1 MHKKYRASGP
11 QIPLGMAITFIGN
24 NHLMQNNTQGIES
37 LLTVGFLIL
46 LIGNIGTMKDETQQI
61 TALA

>member
-11 QIPLGMAITFIGN
+11 QIPLGMAITLIGN
-24 NHLMQNNTQGIES
+24 NHLMRNNTQGIES

-46 LIGNIGTMKDETQQI
+46 LIGNVRTMEDEIQQI
-61 TALA
+61 TFLA